1 MIEEI
6 DLSQNIKN
14 KMTYIK
20 IKEIREQHN
29 ITKEYIAVQLE
40 LSIKKYNEIE
50 KGNVDLKISK
60 LKQIGV
66 VLNVLI
72 CDFF

>member
-1 MIEEI
+1 MIVEI

-20 IKEIREQHN
+20 IKEIRERRN
-29 ITKEYIAVQLE
+29 ITKEYIAIQME
-40 LSIKKYNEIE
+40 ISIKKYNEIE

>member
-20 IKEIREQHN
+20 IKEIRERRN
-29 ITKEYIAVQLE
+29 ITKEYIAIQME
-40 LSIKKYNEIE
+40 ISIKKYNEIE

>member
-20 IKEIREQHN
+20 IKEIRERRN
-29 ITKEYIAVQLE
+29 ITKEYIAIQME
-40 LSIKKYNEIE
+40 ISIKKYNEIE

-66 VLNVLI
+66 VLNVRI

>member
-1 MIEEI
+1 
-6 DLSQNIKN
+6 
-14 KMTYIK
+14 MTYIK
-20 IKEIREQHN
+20 IKEIRERRN
-29 ITKEYIAVQLE
+29 ITKEYIAIQME
-40 LSIKKYNEIE
+40 ISIKKYNEIE

>member
-1 MIEEI
+1 
-6 DLSQNIKN
+6 
-14 KMTYIK
+14 MTYKK
-20 IKEIREQHN
+20 IKEIRKRQN
-29 ITKEYIAVQLE
+29 ITKEYIAMQMD

-60 LKQIGV
+60 LKQIGD